1 MTSRVN
7 LSSSA
12 VYGRFV
18 YSLDTKLAGQV
29 CGLETSCARGFPR
42 LRGAPAEPVFF
53 PVFFTIILESA
64 KSDNVF
70 PFATVLTHTG

>member
-53 PVFFTIILESA
+53 SIFFIILESA
-64 KSDNVF
+64 KSNRVF

>member
-29 CGLETSCARGFPR
+29 CGLETSCARGLPR

-53 PVFFTIILESA
+53 PVFFTVTLESA
-64 KSDNVF
+64 KSNRVF

>member
-29 CGLETSCARGFPR
+29 CGLETSCARGLPR
-42 LRGAPAEPVFF
+42 LRGAPAEPVF
-53 PVFFTIILESA
+53 FFTIILESA

-70 PFATVLTHTG
+70 PFATVFNSG